1 MVVIQPIFFR
11 RGVCGKE
18 KVPCCLMLTTG
29 HRYFKWVLLLFKT
42 NALPEP

>member
-18 KVPCCLMLTTG
+18 KVPCCHILTTG

-42 NALPEP
+42 NAPPGP